1 MHILKITSDEA
12 VRLFIILIISK
23 IFFWDITKLVV
34 LSSTAA
40 WIHILLSTL
49 IALVL
54 FYIIKKSSGKT
65 EVYDIFDTT
74 EYAFSKVGLIL
85 FGIFLSVIQI
95 MNFVIVLKAYC
106 TTITTVTLT
115 NSSNFFVLV
124 FILSTL
130 VASGYLGIK
139 SVTKLSSVSFFVI
152 ILFLALLIVFD
163 IPNFEYDNIFP
174 IFGSGIDGF
183 LQSYKNVGFFN
194 ELIFL
199 FFLIP
204 VLKNKNDVWKIGT
217 KSIIISSVIITSLT
231 LVFTLIIPYPVNTR
245 YYLPVFEI
253 TSSVNFFVIFQ
264 RAEAI
269 YLLLWIF
276 TCFLYTGATFCF
288 LLYTIKR
295 TFSLSD
301 SKALIPALLMIV
313 VTLLA
318 LFENINAMD
327 KVHDILNYIFSIV
340 LFGVITLIYGAG
352 AFKRRKKE

>member
-1 MHILKITSDEA
+1 MKITSNEA
-12 VRLFIILIISK
+12 IRLFIILIISK

-40 WIHILLSTL
+40 WIHILLSTF
-49 IALVL
+49 IALIL
-54 FYIIKKSSGKT
+54 FFIMKKASGKEEICDVFDAT
-65 EVYDIFDTT
+65 ER
-74 EYAFSKVGLIL
+74 AFSKVGLVV
-85 FGIFLSVIQI
+85 FGIFLSII
-95 MNFVIVLKAYC
+95 EITNFVIVLKAYC

-115 NSSNFFVLV
+115 NSSNFFVLMCV
-124 FILSTL
+124 LATL
-130 VASGYLGIK
+130 IASGYLGIK

-152 ILFLALLIVFD
+152 VSFIVLLIVFD
-163 IPNFEYDNIFP
+163 IPNFEYENIFP
-174 IFGSGIDGF
+174 IFGSGIGGF
-183 LQSYKNVGFFN
+183 LKSYKNVGFFN
-194 ELIFL
+194 ELLFL

-204 VLKNKNDVWKIGT
+204 YLKNKNDVWKIGT

-288 LLYTIKR
+288 LIFTIKR

-301 SKALIPALLMIV
+301 SKALIPALLMII
-313 VTLLA
+313 VTLMA

-327 KVHDILNYIFSIV
+327 SVHDILNYIFSIV
-340 LFGVITLIYGAG
+340 LFGIVTLIYGVR